1 MPENPKTTPRLRAG
15 RIAGIFGLRGELK
28 FDATRIG
35 TDSVDAGT
43 ELEAT
48 LADGRVLALRVRGLR
63 IHKSRP
69 LIFCDGVDVATAAEA
84 LVGATLTIARA
95 DVSLDQGEYLDDDLV
110 GCALVDQD
118 GNELARVVSVMH
130 TAAQD
135 LLVLREGASYVPLVA
150 EFVRSIDVNA
160 KKIVVTLP
168 PGLVD
173 SAEAE
178 TA

>member
-1 MPENPKTTPRLRAG
+1 
-15 RIAGIFGLRGELK
+15 
-28 FDATRIG
+28 
-35 TDSVDAGT
+35 
-43 ELEAT
+43 
-48 LADGRVLALRVRGLR
+48 
-63 IHKSRP
+63 
-69 LIFCDGVDVATAAEA
+69 
-84 LVGATLTIARA
+84 
-95 DVSLDQGEYLDDDLV
+95 
-110 GCALVDQD
+110 
-118 GNELARVVSVMH
+118 VMH